1 MRGRG
6 LLRLSLL
13 APVWPVRYSLRMTQS
28 ASHID
33 TRASWLRLGVAL
45 TIGTIGSIGMWSFV
59 VALPAVQADFGVSR
73 GEVSFPYT
81 MTMLGFAFG
90 GVFMGKLADRTGIF
104 PPLLIGAVMISL
116 GYVASGYAP
125 NLMVF
130 SLLQILIGLGTSASF
145 APLMIDVS
153 YWFMKRRALAV
164 ALASSGNYLAGTL
177 WPPLLQWA
185 ISAQGWRWTMIAI
198 GIVCLA
204 TLLPLAF
211 LMRVRAPVD
220 AASAGA
226 RPVSRFGALDVPQNV
241 LFVLL
246 AIAGVA
252 CCVAMSMPQVHI
264 VAYCADLGYGAARGA
279 EMLSV
284 MLGLGIVSRI
294 ASGFIA
300 DRIGALSAL
309 LLGSTLQGVAL
320 FLYLFFDGM
329 ASLYVISGLFGLFQG
344 GIVPMYAVI
353 VREYFPPAKAGG
365 TTGIIIMATLLG
377 MALGGWISGYI
388 FDWTGSY
395 RLAFLNGLAWNL
407 VNVAIAAYLLMKSK
421 GPRVAVA

>member
-1 MRGRG
+1 M
-6 LLRLSLL
+6 STSS
-13 APVWPVRYSLRMTQS
+13 P
-28 ASHID
+28 HID
-33 TRASWLRLGVAL
+33 SRASWLRLVFAL
-45 TIGTIGSIGMWSFV
+45 AIGSIGSIGMWSFV

-73 GEVSFPYT
+73 AEVSLPYT

-104 PPLLIGAVMISL
+104 PPLVFGAVLISL
-116 GYVASGYAP
+116 GYVLSGYAP

-130 SLLQILIGLGTSASF
+130 ALLQIIIGLGTSASF

-164 ALASSGNYLAGTL
+164 ALASSGNYLAGTI
-177 WPPLLQWA
+177 WPPLLQNA
-185 ISAQGWRWTMIAI
+185 IATYGWRPAMI
-198 GIVCLA
+198 GIGIICIC
-204 TLLPLAF
+204 TLLPLSL
-211 LMRVRAPVD
+211 LMRARAPVD
-220 AASAGA
+220 AAMVGA
-226 RPVSRFGALDVPQNV
+226 KPVARFGALEMPPNV

-252 CCVAMSMPQVHI
+252 CCVAMSMPQVHL
-264 VAYCADLGYGAARGA
+264 VAYCADLGFGAARGA

-320 FLYLFFDGM
+320 FLYLFFDSM
-329 ASLYVISGLFGLFQG
+329 TSLYVISGLFGLFQG

-353 VREYFPPAKAGG
+353 VREYFPAAKAGG
-365 TTGIIIMATLLG
+365 TTGVIIMATLFG
-377 MALGGWISGYI
+377 MAAGGWMSGFI
-388 FDWTGSY
+388 FDLTGSY
-395 RLAFLNGLAWNL
+395 RMAFLNGLAWNL
-407 VNVAIAAYLLMKSK
+407 VNVAIAAFLLMKSR
-421 GPRVAVA
+421 GPKEAIA